1 MFSKMCTTLYIPNS
15 NVQITHFLTYRC
27 YFLTFKYNFSAYEAV
42 SLRDFN
48 LHLLDGWQCWTFLL
62 VAIGWVLF
70 VLHVYYLG
78 SFHPFASLQGVVQ
91 DNKLHHYTLLRPL
104 HTLTMPS
111 YHWVVAVLY
120 IFQIWVRLSKF
131 SFFLRIEL
139 SPDHIFWS
147 TKDFN
152 YDKIQFIFLILIVPW
167 LHFYETILSFKVMK
181 THFSALFKVLSFT
194 VTEV

>member
-70 VLHVYYLG
+70 VCSSCL
-78 SFHPFASLQGVVQ
+78 
-91 DNKLHHYTLLRPL
+91 LLRFFSPICFIAGCGPGQQAPSL
-104 HTLTMPS
+104 HFAQTFAHFNHAILSLSCSST
-111 YHWVVAVLY
+111 LY
-120 IFQIWVRLSKF
+120 IPDMSSTFKV
-131 SFFLRIEL
+131 FFL
-139 SPDHIFWS
+139 STNWAFAWS
-147 TKDFN
+147 YLLKHKGF
-152 YDKIQFIFLILIVPW
+152 
-167 LHFYETILSFKVMK
+167 
-181 THFSALFKVLSFT
+181 
-194 VTEV
+194 